1 MMNDAQHKTS
11 KFLFSI
17 AIALMLAL
25 IATGAFAKPSAQLL
39 AKADQRWQALLKE
52 TVPNK

>member
-25 IATGAFAKPSAQLL
+25 IATGAFGKPPVELL
-39 AKADQRWQALLKE
+39 VNAE
-52 TVPNK
+52 

>member
-39 AKADQRWQALLKE
+39 AKAE
-52 TVPNK
+52 EVIYECIN